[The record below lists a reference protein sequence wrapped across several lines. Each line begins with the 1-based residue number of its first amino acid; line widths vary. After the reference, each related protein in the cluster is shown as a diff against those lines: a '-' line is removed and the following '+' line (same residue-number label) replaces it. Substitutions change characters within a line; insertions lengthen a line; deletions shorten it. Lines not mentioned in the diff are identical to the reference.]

1 MVRCACDL
9 KSTVEA
15 AVIPLPAVLLAQLLP
30 TSSVYTRQRLEA
42 VQQELDELE
51 GQQQAIGRR
60 ARRRQAALVWGGLA
74 SQVRAGSGALLSSA
88 RTGASSLAR
97 AGVPPTRS
105 YLAPRPCL
113 TAPPAHPCPTNRQ
126 SALWLLLFRLTFWE
140 LSWDVMEPICFFVGG
155 GQVMVSCWCQPM
167 CLGGST
173 WRPLALAPR
182 GTLAHCAPVPTATIC
197 RPLLP

>member
-51 GQQQAIGRR
+51 EQQEAIGRR

-74 SQVRAGSGALLSSA
+74 SQVRAGSGALLSSP

-97 AGVPPTRS
+97 AGV
-105 YLAPRPCL
+105 
-113 TAPPAHPCPTNRQ
+113 
-126 SALWLLLFRLTFWE
+126 W
-140 LSWDVMEPICFFVGG
+140 
-155 GQVMVSCWCQPM
+155 PM
-167 CLGGST
+167 NS
-173 WRPLALAPR
+173 
-182 GTLAHCAPVPTATIC
+182 
-197 RPLLP
+197 